1 MKVLVIGSGGRE
13 HALCW
18 AISKSAKLDK
28 LFVAPGNGGTG
39 DIAINTELDVSN
51 HAAVISFCQ
60 ANDISLVVIGPEV
73 PLVNG
78 LADSLWQAD
87 IKAFGPSAAAAQ
99 LEGSKGFTKDLCA
112 KYNIPTASFA
122 RFNNAEDAKT
132 YIRQSKTPI
141 VIKADGL
148 AAGKGVIIAENE
160 DDALK
165 AIDFMFDGAFGDASA
180 EVVVEEFMEGEEASY
195 FCLVNGKNVLPL
207 ATAQD
212 HKRVGDGDIGP
223 NTGGMGAYSPAP
235 VMTKKLCAK
244 TLKTIVQRTANAMVD
259 EGTPFQGVL
268 YAGVIITNEG
278 PKLIEYNCRFGD
290 PECQVLMQRLESDIL
305 DLIIATV
312 DNNLQNTKP
321 IWSEQVSLNVVYAAE
336 GYPNKYDKGSVIKG
350 ITEASRPDFV
360 EVFHAGTIK
369 EGGVTK
375 ANGGRVLCV
384 TALGVNVTEAAA
396 HAYDAITQ
404 IHWAEGFYR
413 TDIGWRAIE
422 REY

>member
-1 MKVLVIGSGGRE
+1 MNILVIGSGGRE

-18 AISKSAKLDK
+18 AISKSSKLNK
-28 LFVAPGNGGTG
+28 LYVAPGNGGT
-39 DIAINTELDVSN
+39 DNIAINTALNVSN
-51 HAAVISFCQ
+51 HADVIGFCQ
-60 ANDISLVVIGPEV
+60 KNDISLVVIGPEV
-73 PLVNG
+73 PLVDG

-87 IKAFGPSAAAAQ
+87 IKAFGPSAKAAQ

-112 KYNIPTASFA
+112 KYNIPTADFG
-122 RFNNAEDAKT
+122 RFDNADDAKE
-132 YIRQSKTPI
+132 YICQNKTPI

-160 DDALK
+160 DEALK
-165 AIDFMFDGAFGDASA
+165 AVDFMFDGAFGDAGA

-195 FCLVNGKNVLPL
+195 FCLVNGASVLPL

-212 HKRVGDGDIGP
+212 HKRVGDGDVGP

-235 VMTKKLCAK
+235 VMTDKLCK
-244 TLKTIVQRTANAMVD
+244 TTLKTIVQRTADAMVS

-268 YAGVIITNEG
+268 YAGIIITKQG

-290 PECQVLMQRLESDIL
+290 PECQVLMQRLDSDIL

-312 DNNLQNTKP
+312 DNKLEDAKP
-321 IWSEQVSLNVVYAAE
+321 VWKSDVSLTVVYAAD
-336 GYPNKYDKGSVIKG
+336 GYPNAYEKGSVIKG

-360 EVFHAGTIK
+360 EVFHAGTVKENGEIK
-369 EGGVTK
+369 S
-375 ANGGRVLCV
+375 NGGRVLNV
-384 TALGVNVTEAAA
+384 TALGKNVTEAAA

-422 REY
+422 RE